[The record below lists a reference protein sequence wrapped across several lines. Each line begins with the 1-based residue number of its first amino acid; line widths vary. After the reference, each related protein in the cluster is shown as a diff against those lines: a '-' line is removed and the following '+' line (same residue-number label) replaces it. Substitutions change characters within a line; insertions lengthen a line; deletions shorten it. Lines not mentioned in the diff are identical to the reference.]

1 MIVDSMQYKPGQC
14 WCSLRSTLRRFPVTP
29 GATTTSAGH
38 TKPANSTS
46 TGHATDIAYANSKGI
61 EVGGYDLIALTRQV
75 PVQWMAI
82 DPNTG

>member
-1 MIVDSMQYKPGQC
+1 YKPGQC

-46 TGHATDIAYANSKGI
+46 TGHAIQDRGRAGRRRRRGRGC
-61 EVGGYDLIALTRQV
+61 VRGGG
-75 PVQWMAI
+75 VQR
-82 DPNTG
+82 